1 MLSPFMSSAI
11 NVALPAIAAEFHVD
25 AVTLN
30 WIATVYLLAAGAL
43 LLPFGRLA
51 DMIGRKRI
59 FLIGMALYSVTT
71 FLCAIA
77 PSITFLLVIRVVQG
91 AASAMLF
98 GTSVAIV
105 TSVFEPHERGK
116 ALGINVAAT
125 YLGLSFGPVAG
136 GALVQYV
143 GWRGIFFVQIPV
155 ALLVIVL
162 VVWRLKGE
170 WKSEVRKKL
179 DVAGSIIYV
188 GLLVAAM
195 YGVSILPSLPGF
207 LYLGAGLLG
216 AVLFLERQRRI
227 AYPLLDV
234 SLFVKNPGFGSAN
247 AAALLNYMATFAVT
261 FLLSLYLQ
269 YVRGLPAGEAGLI
282 LVSQPIVQAILSPF
296 AGRMSDRAQPRIV
309 ASFGMLL
316 TVAGLLGLSF
326 IDAATP
332 FSGII
337 IWLALLGVGFAFFSS
352 PNTNGALRDVDKSAY
367 GVASATLGTM
377 RVLGQMLSMGIS
389 LLIFSVK
396 IGHQL
401 LSGVASG
408 AIVESVRLAFLV
420 SAFLCVAGVVFS
432 LRGGRPRT
440 EQS

>member
-1 MLSPFMSSAI
+1 MSSAI